1 MTYAKRLGICA
12 VASLASHWL
21 LARGTAHLPARVE
34 AAEPVIL
41 SVNLRQAA
49 PEPEPEPAKD
59 AEPSKQPVPEVT
71 ARHARRV
78 ASDTAKPTAPTKNLT
93 PTERPADSANASDTP
108 VFGISMESTSEAGVG
123 PSIRVGNTLQTKP
136 RDNAGSAEGNAGKAL
151 MAPVPVYE
159 VTKMPLPKG
168 EITGRYT
175 DEAREAGLEG
185 VVILNF
191 VVDEHGCVRD
201 IKVLQSL
208 GGGLTEAAKHA
219 LLGSLHGCPFS
230 PGERNGKP
238 VPTRVPSFK
247 IRFSLR
253 ENE

>member
-1 MTYAKRLGICA
+1 MTYARRLGICA
-12 VASLASHWL
+12 MASMASHFL

-34 AAEPVIL
+34 AAQPVIL
-41 SVNLRQAA
+41 SVNLRQTA
-49 PEPEPEPAKD
+49 PEPEPVKPQGE
-59 AEPSKQPVPEVT
+59 EPSKQPLRDLP
-71 ARHARRV
+71 AHRV
-78 ASDTAKPTAPTKNLT
+78 RKIAAENAKQATPTKNIT
-93 PTERPADSANASDTP
+93 PTERPADDSNSDTP
-108 VFGISMESTSEAGVG
+108 VFGISMESTSAAGTG

-136 RDNAGSAEGNAGKAL
+136 RDNARPADGNAGKAL

-185 VVILNF
+185 VVILTF

-230 PGERNGKP
+230 PGERDGKP

>member
-1 MTYAKRLGICA
+1 MKR
-12 VASLASHWL
+12 S
-21 LARGTAHLPARVE
+21 RP
-34 AAEPVIL
+34 
-41 SVNLRQAA
+41 
-49 PEPEPEPAKD
+49 
-59 AEPSKQPVPEVT
+59 
-71 ARHARRV
+71 RR
-78 ASDTAKPTAPTKNLT
+78 TKNVT
-93 PTERPADSANASDTP
+93 PTERPTDSDSASDTP
-108 VFGISMESTSEAGVG
+108 VFGISMESTSAAGTG
-123 PSIRVGNTLQTKP
+123 PSFRVGNTLQTRP
-136 RDNAGSAEGNAGKAL
+136 RGEAGDSEGGARKGL

-168 EITGRYT
+168 EITGHYT

-185 VVILNF
+185 VVILTF

-230 PGERNGKP
+230 PGERDGRP

>member
-1 MTYAKRLGICA
+1 MNYAKRLGICA
-12 VASLASHWL
+12 VASLASHLL

-49 PEPEPEPAKD
+49 PEPEPEPAKGE
-59 AEPSKQPVPEVT
+59 EPSKQPVHEVP

-78 ASDTAKPTAPTKNLT
+78 ADTAKPIAPTKNLT
-93 PTERPADSANASDTP
+93 PTERPADSDNASDTP
-108 VFGISMESTSEAGVG
+108 VFGISMESTSAAGTG
-123 PSIRVGNTLQTKP
+123 PSFRVGNTLQAKP
-136 RDNAGSAEGNAGKAL
+136 REKEGDADGSATRRL

-168 EITGRYT
+168 ECSGRYT

-185 VVILNF
+185 LVILSF
-191 VVDEHGCVRD
+191 VVDERGRVRD
-201 IKVLQSL
+201 IKVLQGL
-208 GGGLTEAAKHA
+208 GAGLTEAAKHA
-219 LLGSLHGCPFS
+219 VQACAFS
-230 PGERNGKP
+230 PGERDGKP
-238 VPTRVPSFK
+238 VPTRVPSYK
-247 IRFSLR
+247 VRFSLR